1 MSRRARSALA
11 GVALLLVGGAS
22 PVVAQEEDP
31 TIDRIVAVVGTA
43 AITNSQL
50 EEELFGRQAEGLLK
64 LPEDPIAL
72 ARMKRQ
78 YVDTLIANE
87 LMFLEAL
94 TDTTVKV
101 SAQEVSDAVDKVMR
115 ASRVRFQ
122 NDADFQR
129 ELRAAGFQNVEEW
142 RRQLFE
148 QQRRAITIQRFRENL
163 QAAGTLAPKNPT
175 ERELRA
181 FYEENIEQFPPQPAT
196 VSIRQLIIAP
206 SFSSSSLEATKLQAD
221 SIIRELRGGADFG
234 VAARRFSQDPGS
246 APQGGSLGWQ
256 RPAGFVRAFADAIM
270 KLPRGTISEPVV
282 TEFGVHIIQVE
293 RMQPTEV
300 LARHILLVPGVDTAS
315 EAAARATIER
325 LRAAIDV
332 GASFDSLQRIYH
344 DPGEE
349 KELLG
354 FPIPRLTP
362 NYVAALNGV
371 PVGGYTPVFELPVE
385 GMGRSKWGFVRV
397 VARTEPGP
405 PVYELSK
412 EWLRRV
418 LAERLGEGAYI
429 NSLREKTFVDIRL
442 P

>member
-1 MSRRARSALA
+1 M
-11 GVALLLVGGAS
+11 
-22 PVVAQEEDP
+22 AQDEDP
-31 TIDRIVAVVGTA
+31 TVDRIVAVVGTA

-87 LMFLEAL
+87 LMFLEAAN
-94 TDTTVKV
+94 DTTVKV

-115 ASRVRFQ
+115 ASRLRFK

-148 QQRRAITIQRFRENL
+148 QQRRAITIARFRENL

-175 ERELRA
+175 ERELRK
-181 FYEENIEQFPPQPAT
+181 FYDENRAQLPAQPAT
-196 VSIRQLIIAP
+196 VSIRQLIVAP
-206 SFSSSSLEATKLQAD
+206 KFSPASLEVTKLQAD
-221 SIIRELRGGADFG
+221 SIIRELRAGADFA
-234 VAARRFSQDPGS
+234 VAAKRFSQDPVS
-246 APQGGSLGWQ
+246 AAQGGSLGWQ
-256 RPAGFVRAFADAIM
+256 RPDGFVRAFADAIM
-270 KLPRGTISEPVV
+270 QLPRGTISEPVV

-293 RMQPTEV
+293 RLQPTEV

-315 EAAARATIER
+315 VGEARATVER
-325 LRAAIDV
+325 LRAAILD

-344 DPGEE
+344 DPGED

-354 FPIPRLTP
+354 FPIPQLFP
-362 NYVAALNGV
+362 NYATALEGV

-397 VARTEPGP
+397 TDRREPGP
-405 PVYELSK
+405 PVYELLK
-412 EWLRRV
+412 ENLRRA
-418 LAERLGEGAYI
+418 LAERMGESAYI
-429 NSLREKTFVDIRL
+429 EELREKTFVDIRL

>member
-1 MSRRARSALA
+1 MA
-11 GVALLLVGGAS
+11 GLALLLVGGAT

-31 TIDRIVAVVGTA
+31 TVDRIVAVVGTA

-64 LPEDPIAL
+64 LPEDPLAL

-78 YVDTLIANE
+78 YADTLIANE
-87 LMFLEAL
+87 LMFLEAAN
-94 TDTTVKV
+94 DTTVKV
-101 SAQEVSDAVDKVMR
+101 SAQEVSDAVDQVMR
-115 ASRVRFQ
+115 ASRTRFA

-175 ERELRA
+175 ERELRK
-181 FYEENIEQFPPQPAT
+181 FYDDNLAQLPPQPAT

-206 SFSSSSLEATKLQAD
+206 KFTEASLAATKLQAD
-221 SIIRELRGGADFG
+221 SIIRELRAGADFA

-246 APQGGSLGWQ
+246 GPQGGSLGWQ
-256 RPAGFVRAFADAIM
+256 RPDGFVRAFADAITT
-270 KLPRGTISEPVV
+270 LPRGTISEPVV

-315 EAAARATIER
+315 EAAARATIDR
-325 LRAAIDV
+325 LRAAIDA

-349 KELLG
+349 KELRG
-354 FPIPRLTP
+354 FPVPELTP
-362 NYVAALNGV
+362 NYAGALEGV
-371 PVGGYTPVFELPVE
+371 PEGGYSPVFELPVE

-397 VARTEPGP
+397 LDRREPGP
-405 PVYELSK
+405 PVYELLK
-412 EWLRRV
+412 ENLRR
-418 LAERLGEGAYI
+418 ALGQRMGENAYI
-429 NSLREKTFVDIRL
+429 ESLRAKSYVDIRL

>member
-1 MSRRARSALA
+1 
-11 GVALLLVGGAS
+11 
-22 PVVAQEEDP
+22 VAQEEDP
-31 TIDRIVAVVGTA
+31 TVDRIVAVVGTA

-94 TDTTVKV
+94 NDTTVKV

-115 ASRVRFQ
+115 ASRLRFK
-122 NDADFQR
+122 NDEDFQR

-148 QQRRAITIQRFRENL
+148 QQRRGITIQRFRENL

-175 ERELRA
+175 ERELRK
-181 FYEENIEQFPPQPAT
+181 FYDDNLAQLPPQPAT

-206 SFSSSSLEATKLQAD
+206 SFSDSSLEATKLQAD
-221 SIIRELRGGADFG
+221 SIIRELRGGADFA

-246 APQGGSLGWQ
+246 AAQGGSLGWQ
-256 RPAGFVRAFADAIM
+256 RPDGFVRAFADAILR
-270 KLPRGTISEPVV
+270 LPRGTISEPVV

-315 EAAARATIER
+315 QMAARSTIER
-325 LRAAIDV
+325 LRAAV
-332 GASFDSLQRIYH
+332 MAGSSFDSLQRIYH

-354 FPIPRLTP
+354 FPIQQLYP
-362 NYVAALNGV
+362 NYATALEGT
-371 PVGGYTPVFELPVE
+371 PVGGYTPIFELPVE
-385 GMGRSKWGFVRV
+385 GTGRSKWGFVRV
-397 VARTEPGP
+397 LDRREPGP
-405 PVYELSK
+405 PVYELLK
-412 EWLRRV
+412 ENLRRA
-418 LAERLGEGAYI
+418 LAERMGEGAYI
-429 NSLREKTFVDIRL
+429 ESLRAKSYVDIRL

>member
-1 MSRRARSALA
+1 MA
-11 GVALLLVGGAS
+11 GLALLLVGGAI

-31 TIDRIVAVVGTA
+31 TVDRIVAVVGTA

-64 LPEDPIAL
+64 LPEDPLAL

-78 YVDTLIANE
+78 YADTLIANE
-87 LMFLEAL
+87 LMFLEAAN
-94 TDTTVKV
+94 DTTVKV
-101 SAQEVSDAVDKVMR
+101 SAQEVSDAVDQVMR
-115 ASRVRFQ
+115 ASRTRFT

-175 ERELRA
+175 ERELRK
-181 FYEENIEQFPPQPAT
+181 FYDDNLAQLPPQPAT

-206 SFSSSSLEATKLQAD
+206 KFTEASLAATKLQAD
-221 SIIRELRGGADFG
+221 SIIRELRAGADFA

-246 APQGGSLGWQ
+246 GPQGGSLGWQ
-256 RPAGFVRAFADAIM
+256 RPDGFVRAFADAITT
-270 KLPRGTISEPVV
+270 LPRGTISEPVV

-315 EAAARATIER
+315 AAAARATIDR
-325 LRAAIDV
+325 LRAAIDA

-349 KELLG
+349 KELRG
-354 FPIPRLTP
+354 FPVPELTP
-362 NYVAALNGV
+362 NYVTALEGV
-371 PVGGYTPVFELPVE
+371 PAGGYTPVFELPVE

-397 VARTEPGP
+397 LDRREPGP
-405 PVYELSK
+405 PVYELLK
-412 EWLRRV
+412 ENLRR
-418 LAERLGEGAYI
+418 ALGQRMGESAYI
-429 NSLREKTFVDIRL
+429 ESLRAKSYVDIRL